1 MIQKKVTI
9 NIIRISNIN
18 SPVREKNNLVAVISN
33 AMKLNYFSA
42 ITGPSPQEA
51 YLTVGA
57 TDFTTSCTA
66 YGPSDVDITWTFSG
80 DDGTLP
86 TGASS
91 QSYSYNQTDNSIR
104 STLTIATIAA
114 IHVGTYTCTSTADTS
129 LTETFALHVYGEF

>member
-1 MIQKKVTI
+1 
-9 NIIRISNIN
+9 
-18 SPVREKNNLVAVISN
+18 
-33 AMKLNYFSA
+33 MKIKQFPFILYNEPHFSA

-51 YLTVGA
+51 YLTVNT

-66 YGPSDVDITWTFSG
+66 YGLSDIDITWSFSG

-86 TGASS
+86 TGASTKS
-91 QSYSYNQTDNSIR
+91 DSYDQTDNSIR

-129 LTETFALHVYGEF
+129 LTETFTLHVYGEF